1 MSNLQ
6 IHEKQFADSRM
17 SICRFTNLLLQFADS
32 RIPRIEPSST
42 NSPPMPAKPLQPLL
56 PVRYT
61 QPELFDIDAT
71 GISIKDT
78 RQHMEHPFFVLS
90 TKPDTAA
97 RKYEDPNGNSI
108 EVIPSSLGMPT
119 ILDKDVLIY
128 AISHILHRKNRGEP
142 ISPRVTIYSSHLLR
156 FANRRQSGRDY
167 AALERALTRLAGCL
181 IKTNII
187 TGDTIETKMFSLLQS
202 AEIQRK
208 HIIHGRLMHCEVTLS
223 DWLWRAIEANEVLT
237 LHPDYFRLRRP
248 LERRLYEIARKH
260 CGRQKDWFIGL
271 SSLKRKCASESSLLY
286 FRYQIR
292 KIASANVLPSY
303 DMEFIDGPD
312 TVTFRPHPDA
322 SFPVPSPEDAFDKT
336 TWQTAKALAPDYDP
350 RELNREWLMWRQK
363 QGLPRP
369 RHAPSAFLGFVK
381 SFANRRQIAAANG
394 EPPLLPTGETVIPKH
409 LAWWNALPN
418 ERRDALEDRYRTY
431 RIQDEDLFRS
441 DASLITY
448 SYVVAGPRTN

>member
-1 MSNLQ
+1 
-6 IHEKQFADSRM
+6 
-17 SICRFTNLLLQFADS
+17 
-32 RIPRIEPSST
+32 
-42 NSPPMPAKPLQPLL
+42 MPAKPLQPLL
-56 PVRYT
+56 PIRYA
-61 QPELFDIDAT
+61 QPELFDINIT

-97 RKYEDPNGNSI
+97 RKYEDRNGNSI

-119 ILDKDVLIY
+119 ILDKDVLLY

-237 LHPDYFRLRRP
+237 FHPDYFRLRRP

-260 CGRQKDWFIGL
+260 CGRQKEWYIRL
-271 SSLKRKCASESSLLY
+271 SSLHKKCASGSPLQY
-286 FRYQIR
+286 FRFQIR
-292 KIASANVLPSY
+292 KIAAANVLPGY
-303 DMEFIDGPD
+303 GMEFFNDKGLPSSEGFETADGL
-312 TVTFRPHPDA
+312 VTFRPHPAA
-322 SFPVPSPEDAFDKT
+322 SIPIPGPEAAFDNA
-336 TWQTAKALAPDYDP
+336 TWQTAKALASDYDP
-350 RELNREWLMWRQK
+350 RELHRQWLIWRET

-369 RHAPSAFLGFVK
+369 RHAPSAFLGFVRA
-381 SFANRRQIAAANG
+381 FAIRRQYATDAG
-394 EPPLLPTGETVIPKH
+394 EPPPPPTDETLSAKF
-409 LAWWNALPN
+409 LDWWNALPDD
-418 ERRDALEDRYRTY
+418 RRDALEDRHRTY
-431 RIQDEDLFRS
+431 RVQDEDFFRS
-441 DASLITY
+441 DASLIKY
-448 SYVVAGPRTN
+448 CYHVAGPRTN